1 MSAEVPMQLHHGL
14 EQEQEV
20 QVNQLLQIIQSQRM
34 QLQQSQQQQSSNE
47 RIAHEGS
54 IENDLRS
61 RLPPDFPWDFE
72 PKWPLTH
79 AERIT
84 ELDELSRYYD
94 KTHHKDNIRA
104 AKEYHARFPPTD
116 LVPAQTI
123 WFRDGKQATKAEI
136 NLKGGVIWSEH
147 WDLRLEL
154 WTFAIRERLFF
165 EQGGTAERDHLNFV
179 IPDIKAPN
187 MQRFALAITSR
198 LGGDQQTADIP
209 TGRTRPPLV
218 TIEDDVEEPILDTP
232 NTANSVLGDDNPAD
246 DLSTTTQNNNIVDG
260 TTIQDDNTIV
270 NDIDNTTTVNNAAI

>member
-14 EQEQEV
+14 KQEQEV

-34 QLQQSQQQQSSNE
+34 QIQQLQQQLQQAQQQLQQSQQQLQQLQQQQSSNE

-123 WFRDGKQATKAEI
+123 
-136 NLKGGVIWSEH
+136 
-147 WDLRLEL
+147 
-154 WTFAIRERLFF
+154 
-165 EQGGTAERDHLNFV
+165 
-179 IPDIKAPN
+179 
-187 MQRFALAITSR
+187 
-198 LGGDQQTADIP
+198 
-209 TGRTRPPLV
+209 
-218 TIEDDVEEPILDTP
+218 
-232 NTANSVLGDDNPAD
+232 
-246 DLSTTTQNNNIVDG
+246 
-260 TTIQDDNTIV
+260 
-270 NDIDNTTTVNNAAI
+270 

>member
-1 MSAEVPMQLHHGL
+1 
-14 EQEQEV
+14 
-20 QVNQLLQIIQSQRM
+20 M
-34 QLQQSQQQQSSNE
+34 QLQQLQQQQSSNE

-61 RLPPDFPWDFE
+61 RLPPDFPWEFE

-136 NLKGGVIWSEH
+136 NLKGGVIWSEVSKLH
-147 WDLRLEL
+147 Y
-154 WTFAIRERLFF
+154 I
-165 EQGGTAERDHLNFV
+165 
-179 IPDIKAPN
+179 I
-187 MQRFALAITSR
+187 
-198 LGGDQQTADIP
+198 
-209 TGRTRPPLV
+209 
-218 TIEDDVEEPILDTP
+218 
-232 NTANSVLGDDNPAD
+232 
-246 DLSTTTQNNNIVDG
+246 
-260 TTIQDDNTIV
+260 
-270 NDIDNTTTVNNAAI
+270 